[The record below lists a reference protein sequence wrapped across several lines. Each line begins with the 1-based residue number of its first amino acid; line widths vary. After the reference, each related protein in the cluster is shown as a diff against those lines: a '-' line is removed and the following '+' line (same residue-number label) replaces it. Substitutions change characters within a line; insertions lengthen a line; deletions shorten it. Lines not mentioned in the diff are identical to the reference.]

1 MSLKLWNDH
10 TGTGYII
17 FKKSET
23 EIKKIN
29 FCVGKDNKI
38 YLLNN
43 NLHSI
48 EINLN
53 ELVLTNISE
62 I

>member
-1 MSLKLWNDH
+1 MLSKLWNAH
-10 TGTGYII
+10 RGVGYII